1 MYCPLPTIH
10 DDLETLR
17 TRLRQTRDAEQKQR
31 LYLLVLKAHRSI
43 YAWIP
48 PPSLPSETRPF
59 VAPRNRNSW

>member
-31 LYLLVLKAHRSI
+31 KRYIGSCTGASRLS
-43 YAWIP
+43 
-48 PPSLPSETRPF
+48 
-59 VAPRNRNSW
+59 